1 MKKLILLII
10 PILLL
15 CGCTV
20 SIGYEKYKYKDLEG
34 NVGEAKDCWMGQG
47 LLICELDDGTRI
59 TVQSYRGVNYES

>member
-10 PILLL
+10 PILL

-20 SIGYEKYKYKDLEG
+20 SIGYEKYEYKDLEG

-47 LLICELDDGTRI
+47 LLKCELYDGTKI
-59 TVQSYRGVNYES
+59 MVQSYKGVNYES